1 MATWKKIVVSGSN
14 ISQLNNDSQYLISG
28 DSGIELSGS
37 FTGSFDGEF
46 VGVLT
51 DGTTATTQTNGDNST
66 KVATTA
72 YVDAVVTDADL
83 DLIGD
88 GSTTTAVDLD
98 SQTLSFIGND
108 GLELSASAQTITAT
122 IKDGGIANVKLLH
135 DSVIIGSTEVDLGT
149 TATTIASLTLTGA
162 EGSGSF
168 SGSFEGDGSGL
179 TGVNIDTANQLED
192 GNGIADFSF
201 NGSTPNVKVTVQADS
216 TTGGNIKPVSVG
228 ANGVGL
234 DVDSIDGIGLSAN
247 GSGLL
252 DVDYGSTAGT
262 AVEGNTTITITGT
275 TGEIGITE
283 TNAQALGSA
292 PSYTITLPDTIVD
305 DRTFQDNVVI
315 SGDLT
320 VQGTASFQHN
330 EELQVADRF
339 IIMASGSNATGD
351 GGIVIQQATQNV
363 GEVFG
368 FDAATTRW
376 AIDSGFD
383 ASNTA
388 FTPEAFMSATIN
400 TAGNDPNDVNDPG
413 ATYNKKGNTYVASNS
428 EDIWIYS

>member
-14 ISQLNNDSQYLISG
+14 ISQLTNDLNYLENEQDNVI
-28 DSGIELSGS
+28 LTGS

-46 VGVLT
+46 LGTLT
-51 DGTTATTQTNGDNST
+51 DGTTATTQASGDNST

-72 YVDAVVTDADL
+72 FVTAAATAADL
-83 DLIGD
+83 DLTGD
-88 GSTTTAVDLD
+88 GGTTTAVDLD
-98 SQTLSFIGND
+98 SQELAFIGND
-108 GLELSASAQTITAT
+108 GLQLSASAQTITAT
-122 IKDGGIANVKLLH
+122 IEDGGIANVKLAN
-135 DSVIIGSTEVDLGT
+135 DSVTLGSTEVELGT
-149 TATTIASLTLTGA
+149 PALTIAGLTLTGA

-201 NGSTPNVKVTVQADS
+201 DGSTPNVKVTVQADS
-216 TTGGNIKPVSVG
+216 TTGGNVKPVSVG
-228 ANGVGL
+228 ANGVGF
-234 DVDSIDGIGLSAN
+234 DVASIDGKGLGAD

-252 DVDYGSTAGT
+252 DVLYGSSPDE
-262 AVEGNTTITITGT
+262 AVEGNTLITISGT
-275 TGEIGITE
+275 AGEIGITE

-305 DRTFQDNVVI
+305 DRTFQDNVIV

-376 AIDSGFD
+376 AIDSGFN

-388 FTPEAFMSATIN
+388 FTPEAFMAATIN
-400 TAGNDPNDVNDPG
+400 TAGNDPNGANDPG